1 MAAAKINTQWD
12 EDIYG
17 NSLLLVQK
25 NRGKINLDEVTLRY
39 DWRLQ
44 GHYVMILNATEAT
57 CGADWDFF
65 EEEKKGETWELYKVD
80 EGEKCPVCNKV
91 SPLMHYCPECGQELV
106 AKADAER
113 GIRSQS
119 KAILDAIIRTNLVN
133 AKDEEGCL
141 RILDGI
147 LKEVLK

>member
-25 NRGKINLDEVTLRY
+25 NRGKLNLDEVVDALRY

-44 GHYVMILNATEAT
+44 GHYVMLLNATEAT

-65 EEEKKGETWELYKVD
+65 EEEKKGDTWELYRVE
-80 EGEKCPVCNKV
+80 EGENARYATKCHP
-91 SPLMHYCPECGQELV
+91 SSIV
-106 AKADAER
+106 AR
-113 GIRSQS
+113 
-119 KAILDAIIRTNLVN
+119 N
-133 AKDEEGCL
+133 AA
-141 RILDGI
+141 RN
-147 LKEVLK
+147 